1 MMVNDPVMEML
12 RGSCFE
18 ERKMGTKTWVV
29 VCTLPNGYEIT
40 ESAACVD
47 PQDFDEEVADSICR
61 SKIRDRIKELLAYE
75 ACSRGGAEKTEIS
88 RERAPVEDGA
98 RLLLEGACWG
108 TAMVAAMTN
117 RRARVRIKGWA
128 PGVCVKGGVA
138 SERGKLLMVSGDGDE
153 HHWLPVDGEMRSSAW
168 EIWEVMGR

>member
-1 MMVNDPVMEML
+1 MMKSDPVLEML
-12 RGSCFE
+12 RGSRFE

-61 SKIRDRIKELLAYE
+61 SKIRGRIREMLAYE
-75 ACSRGGAEKTEIS
+75 ACSRGGAEKVHVS
-88 RERAPVEDGA
+88 RERTLVEDGA
-98 RLLLEGACWG
+98 RLLKEGACWA
-108 TAMVAAMTN
+108 TAMLEALTN
-117 RRARVRIKGWA
+117 SRARVRVRGWA

-138 SERGKLLMVSGDGDE
+138 SERGKLLMVSGT
-153 HHWLPVDGEMRSSAW
+153 GEENLWKPIDAEMQSDAW